1 MVGVVPPV
9 DTAPVDTAPVD
20 PAPEPLVVPAG
31 DAADVAGAAATG
43 LAVVVDA
50 VGLGVP
56 MARLTTPLTVTVA
69 GAAVVCAAAGNAT
82 ASENNTA

>member
-1 MVGVVPPV
+1 MVEVVAPV

-20 PAPEPLVVPAG
+20 PAPETLVVA
-31 DAADVAGAAATG
+31 AADVAGAAAAG

-69 GAAVVCAAAGNAT
+69 GAAVV
-82 ASENNTA
+82 